1 MRGFL
6 GLGAKRE
13 KKRERPLGPGSG
25 VRRTI

>member
-13 KKRERPLGPGSG
+13 KKRQRPLCPGSG
-25 VRRTI
+25 VRRAI